1 MPLNDL
7 TLTEEMSP
15 AQRAEML
22 RGGAP
27 FVQGLQQAG
36 AVGAVP
42 GILGTSMPAAG
53 GQYPGTRTPGEDK
66 AARALDLLFA
76 YGGMAGTPLASK
88 FARMPKDTTP
98 LLRILGSR

>member
-7 TLTEEMSP
+7 TYTEEMSP

-22 RGGAP
+22 RGGTP

-36 AVGAVP
+36 LAGTVP
-42 GILGTSMPAAG
+42 GLLGTSMPAAG
-53 GQYPGTRTPGEDK
+53 GQYPGTRTPGEDRV
-66 AARALDLLFA
+66 ARIADLVTA
-76 YGGMAGTPLASK
+76 YTGMAGTPLASK

-98 LLRILGSR
+98 LLRLFGSR